1 MTVRLSYFAALVAVA
16 ILLVGLGGIVATWN
30 MADREF
36 REVLDDDLEQQALLL
51 AEIVSR
57 SPLRMS
63 DESFASLL
71 ADVFVDDDED
81 TIWVSVYDRAS
92 GQLLSNLDHD
102 LPLES
107 RVDGPLRRELGGYGW
122 QGRQAHVDGIV
133 VQLLRRDDLYDD
145 VREDT
150 LEQIVAPA
158 LVGAVGTLLLVAALL
173 ALVVRPL
180 TRLARELEA
189 RSPSSLALLTTAAP
203 AREIVVLRESIN
215 GLISG
220 IEEVLLRERRFASD
234 VAHELRTPLTTLK
247 LELVGADPDLAAAR
261 AEVDR
266 LVRLVEELL
275 TLARLEQGVGRNR
288 FERLAL
294 HELCSGVVDGMR
306 ERFAMRS
313 MELESRLAPV
323 TVEGDATLLEILLRN
338 LLRNVLDHCPE
349 GTRAAVTLEVAE
361 RSALL
366 RVADDGPG
374 IAAAVRAQMQGG
386 FSRLDTRSGAGLGL
400 AICQR
405 IVAAHGGEIRF
416 SAATAD
422 DRGLVVDVALPA

>member
-63 DESFASLL
+63 DESFASVL

-107 RVDGPLRRELGGYGW
+107 RVDGPLRREFGGYRW

-158 LVGAVGTLLLVAALL
+158 LIGGIVMLLLVAALI
-173 ALVVRPL
+173 ALIVRPL

-189 RSPSSLALLTTAAP
+189 RSPSSLTLLVTAAP

-247 LELVGADPDLAAAR
+247 LELGGADPDLAAAR

-275 TLARLEQGVGRNR
+275 TLARLEQGVARSR

-306 ERFAMRS
+306 ERFAVRS

-349 GTRAAVTLEVAE
+349 GTRAVVTLEVAE

-374 IAAAVRAQMQGG
+374 IAASVREQMQGG
-386 FSRLDTRSGAGLGL
+386 FTRLDSRSGAGLGL

-405 IVAAHGGEIRF
+405 IVAAHGGAMRF

-422 DRGLVVDVALPA
+422 ERGLVVEVALPA

>member
-63 DESFASLL
+63 DESFASVL

-107 RVDGPLRRELGGYGW
+107 RVDGPLRREFGGYGW

-158 LVGAVGTLLLVAALL
+158 LIGGIGMLLLVAALI
-173 ALVVRPL
+173 ALIVRPL

-189 RSPSSLALLTTAAP
+189 RSPSSLTLLATAAP

-247 LELVGADPDLAAAR
+247 LELGGADPDLAAAR

-275 TLARLEQGVGRNR
+275 TLARLEQGVARSR

-294 HELCSGVVDGMR
+294 RELCSGVVDGMR
-306 ERFAMRS
+306 ERFAVRS
-313 MELESRLAPV
+313 IELESRLAPV

-349 GTRAAVTLEVAE
+349 GTRAVVTLEVAE

-374 IAAAVRAQMQGG
+374 IAASVREQIQGG
-386 FSRLDTRSGAGLGL
+386 FTRLDSRSGAGLGL

-405 IVAAHGGEIRF
+405 IVAAHGGAMRF

-422 DRGLVVDVALPA
+422 ERGLVVEVALPA